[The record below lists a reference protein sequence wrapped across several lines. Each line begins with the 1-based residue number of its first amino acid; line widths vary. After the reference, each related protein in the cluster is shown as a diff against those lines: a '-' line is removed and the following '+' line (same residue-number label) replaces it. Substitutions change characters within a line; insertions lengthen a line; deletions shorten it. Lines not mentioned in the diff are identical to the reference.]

1 MPTPAEF
8 LDATKWSAII
18 TLAFAALTA
27 IAFFLQWGLR
37 FRLVGVT
44 GFMAVLT
51 VGFLGLSIVPISRTV
66 IPGAVRYTT
75 VYDSGST
82 QVVIRVAPEITETEL
97 KATLAQ
103 AASNLFG
110 PGRLGA
116 PGQPPTIRARTILHP
131 TDDVSQLVYLG
142 EVQRSQSA
150 QADQKYAVTLYP
162 DGLATLAKAQLTAS
176 AS

>member
-8 LDATKWSAII
+8 LDATQWSAII
-18 TLAFAALTA
+18 TLALAALTA

-44 GFMAVLT
+44 GFMGVLT
-51 VGFLGLSIVPISRTV
+51 VGFFALSVVPITRTV

-75 VYDSGST
+75 VYDSGAT
-82 QVVIRVAPEITETEL
+82 QVVIKVAPEISQSEL
-97 KATLAQ
+97 EATLAQ

-110 PGRLGA
+110 PGRLGL
-116 PGQPPTIRARTILHP
+116 PGEPPTIRARTLLHP
-131 TDDVSQLVYLG
+131 TDNVSQLVYLG

-150 QADQKYAVTLYP
+150 QSDQKYAVTLYP
-162 DGLATLAKAQLTAS
+162 DALKALATAQSTAS

>member
-18 TLAFAALTA
+18 TLAFAVLTA
-27 IAFFLQWGLR
+27 IAFFLNWGFR

-44 GFMAVLT
+44 GFMGVLT
-51 VGFLGLSIVPISRTV
+51 VGLFALSVVPITRTV

-75 VYDSGST
+75 VYDSGAT
-82 QVVIRVAPEITETEL
+82 QVVIKVAPDITESEL
-97 KATLAQ
+97 EATLAQ

-116 PGQPPTIRARTILHP
+116 PGQAPTIRARTILHP
-131 TDDVSQLVYLG
+131 EDNVSQLVYLG
-142 EVQRSQSA
+142 EVQRSQSS
-150 QADQKYAVTLYP
+150 QPDQKYDVMLYP
-162 DGLATLAKAQLTAS
+162 EGLATVAKAQAAPS